1 MFYNCF
7 TSTPKYLGDTVRT
20 TIREL
25 LASLNQELEYYEKQ
39 VQKNKKFLV
48 EIQQQI
54 ITLEDMVENREF
66 ERDRI

>member
-1 MFYNCF
+1 M
-7 TSTPKYLGDTVRT
+7 RT

-25 LASLNQELEYYEKQ
+25 LASLNEELEYYEKQ
-39 VQKNKKFLV
+39 VQKNKKFLE